1 MIRRA
6 LISVSDKTGIQSLA
20 QKLHQAGVE
29 IISTGGTASAL
40 SQNGIPVV
48 KISDLTQ
55 FPEMMD
61 GRVKTLHPKIHGG
74 LLALRDNATHME
86 EANRHGIG
94 MIDLLAVNLYPFEA
108 TISKPDVPLHEA
120 IENIDIGGPSMI
132 RSASKNYRSVI
143 VLVDPSDYEPVMKEI
158 MTSGDVAQDT
168 RYRLMIKAF
177 EHTARYDAL
186 ISSYFASK
194 VTASSETLPE
204 KINLTF
210 KQIQPLRYG
219 ENPHQKASF
228 YAANFHSKKYYDQLH
243 GKELSYNNIL
253 DLDAC
258 VRVVSDFEK
267 PSCVI
272 VKHTNPCGAAMHDD
286 LYQAYQNARATDP
299 VSAFGGVIGFNRR
312 LNAATAEAL
321 SEVFVEA
328 IIAPEFDSGA
338 IEILSKKKNIRLIR
352 YDFEAARAQGSA
364 LPEIRK
370 ALDGYLIQDADM
382 RRAGQTEWKVVT
394 RRAPNAEEMH
404 ALLFGWTIV
413 KHVKSNAIVYA
424 AADRTLAIG
433 AGQMSRVDA
442 SELAVSKSGKS
453 GLSLK
458 NSAIASDAFFPFR
471 DGVDAAAAA
480 GATAVIQPGGSVKDA
495 EVIAAADEHNM
506 AMVFTSI
513 RHFKH

>member
-219 ENPHQKASF
+219 ENPHQKAAL
-228 YAANFHSKKYYDQLH
+228 YTTEETGGIAQAEQLH
-243 GKELSYNNIL
+243 GKEMSYNNYV
-253 DLDAC
+253 DAEAAWNL
-258 VRVVSDFEK
+258 VQDFDELA
-267 PSCVI
+267 VTI
-272 VKHTNPCGAAMHDD
+272 IKHTNPSGVGTGENN
-286 LYQAYQNARATDP
+286 LEAYKRALSTDP
-299 VSAFGGVIGFNRR
+299 VSAF
-312 LNAATAEAL
+312 
-321 SEVFVEA
+321 
-328 IIAPEFDSGA
+328 
-338 IEILSKKKNIRLIR
+338 
-352 YDFEAARAQGSA
+352 
-364 LPEIRK
+364 
-370 ALDGYLIQDADM
+370 
-382 RRAGQTEWKVVT
+382 
-394 RRAPNAEEMH
+394 
-404 ALLFGWTIV
+404 
-413 KHVKSNAIVYA
+413 
-424 AADRTLAIG
+424 
-433 AGQMSRVDA
+433 
-442 SELAVSKSGKS
+442 
-453 GLSLK
+453 
-458 NSAIASDAFFPFR
+458 
-471 DGVDAAAAA
+471 
-480 GATAVIQPGGSVKDA
+480 
-495 EVIAAADEHNM
+495 
-506 AMVFTSI
+506 
-513 RHFKH
+513 